1 MNKLSW
7 AETVRHV
14 HERAGYRCEYC
25 QTAQRIIGQAMHV
38 EHINPDGGDDLD
50 NLCLSCPTCNL
61 SKAKA
66 TSAPDP
72 QTGKMIALFNPR
84 KQAWSAHFQWIEK
97 GTVVQGLT
105 STGRATVARL
115 HMNLPHLI
123 EARSIWVY
131 SGVHPPK
138 TE

>member
-7 AETVRHV
+7 AETVCRV
-14 HERAGYRCEYC
+14 HERAAYHCEYC

-61 SKAKA
+61 SKAKV
-66 TSAPDP
+66 TSAADP
-72 QTGKMIALFNPR
+72 ETGETTALFNPR
-84 KQAWSAHFQWIEK
+84 QQAWSEHFMWIENGK
-97 GTVVQGLT
+97 VVQGLT
-105 STGRATVARL
+105 ATGRATLARMR
-115 HMNLPHLI
+115 MNLPRLI
-123 EARSIWVY
+123 EAHSIWVY
-131 SGVHPPK
+131 SRDHPPK